1 VLWVEIESA
10 MERACFGDGKRGR
23 AIGTLKLE
31 RSTVYAL
38 QYEEVL
44 DATLEEERLAL
55 YLATLLVALVEFVKI
70 TIASAMT
77 SITAGAMFLMTL
89 KIG

>member
-1 VLWVEIESA
+1 MLWVEIESA

-44 DATLEEERLAL
+44 GKQKTAL
-55 YLATLLVALVEFVKI
+55 LHVDEFYFALHPNAFIIQLFE
-70 TIASAMT
+70 S
-77 SITAGAMFLMTL
+77 S
-89 KIG
+89 

>member
-1 VLWVEIESA
+1 
-10 MERACFGDGKRGR
+10 
-23 AIGTLKLE
+23 
-31 RSTVYAL
+31 
-38 QYEEVL
+38 
-44 DATLEEERLAL
+44 LEEEQLAL